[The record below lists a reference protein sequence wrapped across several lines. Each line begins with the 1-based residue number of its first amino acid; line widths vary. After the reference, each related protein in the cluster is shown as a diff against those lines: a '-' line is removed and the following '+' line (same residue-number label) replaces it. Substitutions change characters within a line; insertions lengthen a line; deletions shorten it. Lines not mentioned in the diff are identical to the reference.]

1 MDECV
6 VELGDSM
13 GWLPEFFGSPNNDGQ
28 GTRGAPRVWLS
39 AKIRL

>member
-6 VELGDSM
+6 VELMDSM

-28 GTRGAPRVWLS
+28 GPAAHHETD
-39 AKIRL
+39 